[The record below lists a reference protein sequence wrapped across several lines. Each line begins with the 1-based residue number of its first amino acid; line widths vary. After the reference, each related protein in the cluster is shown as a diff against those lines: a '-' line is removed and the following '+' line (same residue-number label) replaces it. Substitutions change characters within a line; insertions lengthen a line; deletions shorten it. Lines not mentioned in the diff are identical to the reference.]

1 MSSTRDL
8 LEFRDTLPAEERS
21 RLEAR
26 ILYAHETLLQQA
38 ARIAKLPLLPPD
50 AVKKREWVKKRTH
63 GKADARGLTDAEIAG
78 RATPLAPQT
87 RLRESVS
94 RYTTLPICNLPC
106 YPPYLAA
113 VPLPTYWDS
122 SHLQRP
128 RSFRRSGAR
137 SRASANA
144 RPERPTTR
152 QGPQDCPH

>member
-26 ILYAHETLLQQA
+26 ILYAHETLLAEAQQA

-63 GKADARGLTDAEIAG
+63 AKARCERCRNSWPSPRGEGTRG
-78 RATPLAPQT
+78 VPLARQT

-94 RYTTLPICNLPC
+94 RSPC
-106 YPPYLAA
+106 YPPCLAA
-113 VPLPTYWDS
+113 VLLPTCWDYPR
-122 SHLQRP
+122 LQKEWGEVEGKRK
-128 RSFRRSGAR
+128 RKIREAYYEAR
-137 SRASANA
+137 TA
-144 RPERPTTR
+144 RLLLLGYS
-152 QGPQDCPH
+152 Q